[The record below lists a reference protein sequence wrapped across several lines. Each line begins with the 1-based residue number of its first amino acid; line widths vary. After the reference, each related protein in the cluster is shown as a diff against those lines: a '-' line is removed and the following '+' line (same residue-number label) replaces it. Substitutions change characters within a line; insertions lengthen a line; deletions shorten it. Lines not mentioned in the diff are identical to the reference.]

1 MERQGGRSRVCPA
14 LLENPWPGVRFLA
27 LAPLDKW
34 NDFVCLLCYLHQLLV
49 GLTCPGSCSGPDSL
63 SCSPLTCGCSLLTSP
78 HRVLHHHF
86 LFGDSASPQLWAG
99 AKMHDLFPEGS
110 LLFLNLRR
118 QKSFTSDDAHHSG
131 EGNLEQGQ
139 RPGIN

>member
-1 MERQGGRSRVCPA
+1 MERRGGRSRVCPA
-14 LLENPWPGVRFLA
+14 LLENSWPGVRFLA
-27 LAPLDKW
+27 LAPLDEW
-34 NDFVCLLCYLHQLLV
+34 NDFVCLLCYLHQLPV
-49 GLTCPGSCSGPDSL
+49 GLACPGSCSGPDSL

-86 LFGDSASPQLWAG
+86 LFGDSASPHSSAG
-99 AKMHDLFPEGS
+99 TETRDLFPERS
-110 LLFLNLRR
+110 FLFLDLQR
-118 QKSFTSDDAHHSG
+118 QKSFTSDDSHHSG